1 MKKIEHLSSVEEY
14 YQVKGIIGTEYEFL
28 LKNRPRLIYNY
39 IEEYLKNDELLVNEL
54 NERYGRGKFLG
65 YEKNCAISV
74 IQELRNGEHKEMA
87 GAIESILVELF
98 KTFDDFISSYK
109 IEKPKAREVEKYA
122 VYENEIIDEQLN
134 ELSEEEIEAKSMEY
148 YENLLQW
155 DI

>member
-1 MKKIEHLSSVEEY
+1 M
-14 YQVKGIIGTEYEFL
+14 
-28 LKNRPRLIYNY
+28 
-39 IEEYLKNDELLVNEL
+39 VNEL